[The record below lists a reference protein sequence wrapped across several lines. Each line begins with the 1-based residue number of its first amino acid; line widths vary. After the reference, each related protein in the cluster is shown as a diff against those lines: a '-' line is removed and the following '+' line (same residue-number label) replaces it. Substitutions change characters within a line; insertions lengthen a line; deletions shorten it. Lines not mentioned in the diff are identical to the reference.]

1 MQSSHEVVLP
11 MIRPYLQRPSRLH
24 EGGFTNGREV
34 LLHSLAR
41 LVRLRLFTLFSLYPR
56 EANEFTFIL
65 CEYLVASL
73 PPEGIPLV
81 RQVCHAVPT
90 LNLAGVD

>member
-1 MQSSHEVVLP
+1 
-11 MIRPYLQRPSRLH
+11 MIRPYLQRPSRMH

-41 LVRLRLFTLFSLYPR
+41 LVGLRLFTLFSLYPR
-56 EANEFTFIL
+56 EADEFTFIL
-65 CEYLVASL
+65 YEYLVASL
-73 PPEGIPLV
+73 PPERIPLV
-81 RQVCHAVPT
+81 RQVCHAVPA